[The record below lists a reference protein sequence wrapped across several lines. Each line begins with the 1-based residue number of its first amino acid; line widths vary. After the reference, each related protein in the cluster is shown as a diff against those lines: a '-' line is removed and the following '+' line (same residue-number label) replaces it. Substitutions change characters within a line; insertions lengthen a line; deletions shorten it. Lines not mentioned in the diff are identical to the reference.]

1 MKKAYIIL
9 FGIIIGI
16 SLIVSSIIYVGVEKY
31 KDKRQETIK
40 KEKEIT
46 DKIIA
51 NYYEQEKRIEVINE
65 KLGYIKDN
73 LDQFTQTYVDMY
85 KVHKDFFVKLE
96 EIEKLIAD
104 SYDKTK
110 YLDEKCKKVYSNLDA
125 NAKCQDY
132 YIYLENIT
140 NGYIYL
146 YKYIS
151 TKVKEYNEWFSTYK
165 GEYKVNKITIYET
178 KYKSYVDLNN
188 DKTLLGVV
196 EE

>member
-110 YLDEKCKKVYSNLDA
+110 YLDEKCKTVYSNLDA